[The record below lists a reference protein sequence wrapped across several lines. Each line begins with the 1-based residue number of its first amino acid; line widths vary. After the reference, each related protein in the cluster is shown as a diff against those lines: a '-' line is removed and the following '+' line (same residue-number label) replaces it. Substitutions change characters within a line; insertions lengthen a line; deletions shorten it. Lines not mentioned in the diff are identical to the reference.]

1 MSSSSLPTPDI
12 FDSPLLWQL
21 PRPGVL
27 RRAGWGDE
35 AVIFHAQTGRTHLI
49 DAFGNAVLESIG
61 DEATTLRSIAT
72 QLQTRFAWTPE
83 TIRQRL
89 TATLAD
95 FARHGLLI
103 ASAP

>member
-1 MSSSSLPTPDI
+1 MSSAVSSPDA

-27 RRAGWGDE
+27 RRAAWGDE

-61 DEATTLRSIAT
+61 AEAATLRTIAFH
-72 QLQTRFAWTPE
+72 LQTRFAWAPE
-83 TIRQRL
+83 TIRRRL
-89 TATLAD
+89 PATLAD
-95 FARHGLLI
+95 FARNGLLM